1 MRPEYREE
9 PCRTALNRV
18 KGMMFGWSLNPY
30 MGCAHQCTFCYVR
43 AFEKRAD
50 RPSDDRYGTS
60 IRVKTN
66 IADVLRRELA
76 RRSWK
81 GELVAIGAATD
92 PYQPAEGFYRLTR
105 ACLQVLGE
113 AANPLSIITR
123 GPMVVRDVDM
133 LVDAAARAS
142 VSVTFSIP
150 TLDDKIW
157 RLTEPNTPP
166 PRQRLRA
173 LSTLRAAGID
183 AGVGLAPI
191 LPGLSDKPELMADVV
206 KAARD
211 AGATSVWTN
220 VLYLR
225 PGTREH
231 FLEHLARDWP
241 ELMPMY
247 EDLYRG
253 RAYLG
258 KAEVEPVRREVAELR
273 NRFAVAAPIRVPR
286 PPGAI
291 EAVPPR
297 TPERSEVPPA
307 HARRTASRPRRGST
321 RALPAPEPGAL
332 QLPLG
337 LEPPRERRSH
347 RAA

>member
-9 PCRTALNRV
+9 PCRSALNRV

-50 RPSDDRYGTS
+50 RPSDDRYGAS

-66 IADVLRRELA
+66 IPDVLRRELA
-76 RRSWK
+76 RKSWK

-105 ACLQVLGE
+105 GCLQVLAE

-123 GPMVVRDVDM
+123 GPMVVRDVDV
-133 LVDAAARAS
+133 LVEAASRAS
-142 VSVTFSIP
+142 VSVTFSVP
-150 TLDDKIW
+150 TLDEKIW

-183 AGVGLAPI
+183 AGVGMAPI
-191 LPGLSDKPELMADVV
+191 LPGLSDRPELMADVV

-211 AGATSVWTN
+211 AGATSIWTN

-231 FLEHLARDWP
+231 FLDYLARDWP
-241 ELMPMY
+241 ELVPMY
-247 EDLYRG
+247 QRLYEG

-258 KAEVEPVRREVAELR
+258 KAEIEPVRREVAELR
-273 NRFAVAAPIRVPR
+273 HRFAVGEPARVPR
-286 PPGAI
+286 PPGAVEQSGRARGRLRGARPGSRGRASSAAPVRAAI
-291 EAVPPR
+291 
-297 TPERSEVPPA
+297 PE
-307 HARRTASRPRRGST
+307 
-321 RALPAPEPGAL
+321 AL
-332 QLPLG
+332 QLQLALPG
-337 LEPPRERRSH
+337 QRRH
-347 RAA
+347 AA